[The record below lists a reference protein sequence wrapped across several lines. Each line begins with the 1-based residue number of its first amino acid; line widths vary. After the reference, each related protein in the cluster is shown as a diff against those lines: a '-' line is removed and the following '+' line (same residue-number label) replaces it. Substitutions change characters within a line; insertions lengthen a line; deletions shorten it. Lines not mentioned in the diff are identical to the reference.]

1 MHSYKPTDIYF
12 DSACG
17 DTTKSVTCT
26 LFNINVDSQKLIDY
40 IEPHPRIKWVEELNR
55 DRNFLPSIRNIYQL
69 LCSIQ
74 TIPEKH
80 YANRQKIVLST

>member
-40 IEPHPRIKWVEELNR
+40 IKPHPRIKWVEELNR
-55 DRNFLPSIRNIYQL
+55 DRNFCHRSGTFISYCVQSKLYQQNATRIDKR
-69 LCSIQ
+69 S
-74 TIPEKH
+74 
-80 YANRQKIVLST
+80 S